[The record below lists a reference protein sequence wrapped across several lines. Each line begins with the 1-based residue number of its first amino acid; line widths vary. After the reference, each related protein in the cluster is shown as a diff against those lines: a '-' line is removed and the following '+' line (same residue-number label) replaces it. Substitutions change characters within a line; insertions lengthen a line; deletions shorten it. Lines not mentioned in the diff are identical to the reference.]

1 MLHIAAGIPAPPFE
15 GLDIVGPFR
24 LTMYGLCIAVG
35 IALAFYVTRRLWV
48 SRGGRPENVLDAGI
62 WAVLLG
68 IVGGRLYHVI
78 TSPDA
83 YFGEGGDIS
92 RIPQIWLGG
101 LGIIGAVLLG
111 AVGVWLGC
119 RRYGMKF
126 PAFTDAVVPGVL
138 LAQAIGRW
146 GNYFNQELYGA
157 PTTLPWG
164 LNVDVEARVSAVS
177 HMSEAT
183 LFHPTFLYESVWNL
197 LGFLGLLLLYRRF
210 QVKAGMLTWTY
221 VAYYSLGR
229 FWIESLRIDELDK
242 STQWISLFGVS
253 WRLNMWISLL
263 LFVLA
268 VVMLV
273 LLWSRRPQSAEAIAE
288 EREVYRPDAAERT
301 PQVESEEQDGDGGG
315 ADGDVDG
322 DTCGDADGDADSA
335 REDES
340 SDDVDADDDE
350 ADDADADSDDVEKA
364 AAERGGSTGS
374 TT

>member
-15 GLDIVGPFR
+15 GVDVVGPFR

-35 IALAFYVTRRLWV
+35 IALAVLLTRRLWT

-101 LGIIGAVLLG
+101 LGIIGAVILG
-111 AVGVWLGC
+111 AVGVWIGC

-138 LAQAIGRW
+138 LAQAVGRW
-146 GNYFNQELYGA
+146 GNYFNQELYGR
-157 PTTLPWG
+157 PTDLPWG
-164 LNVDVEARVSAVS
+164 LNVDPESRVSAVR

-197 LGFLGLLLLYRRF
+197 LGVVGLLLLYRRF
-210 QVKAGMLTWTY
+210 QVKAGLLTWTY

-263 LFVLA
+263 LFA
-268 VVMLV
+268 VAVAMIL
-273 LLWSRRPQSAEAIAE
+273 LLWSRRPRTAAGRAE
-288 EREVYRPDAAERT
+288 EAEIYRPDAPERLPQDRDPAE
-301 PQVESEEQDGDGGG
+301 
-315 ADGDVDG
+315 DVDG
-322 DTCGDADGDADSA
+322 PGD
-335 REDES
+335 ET
-340 SDDVDADDDE
+340 
-350 ADDADADSDDVEKA
+350 ADDADREIEEKA
-364 AAERGGSTGS
+364 DETADEDADGTTGEQSDEHLTGDRGRSTS
-374 TT
+374 